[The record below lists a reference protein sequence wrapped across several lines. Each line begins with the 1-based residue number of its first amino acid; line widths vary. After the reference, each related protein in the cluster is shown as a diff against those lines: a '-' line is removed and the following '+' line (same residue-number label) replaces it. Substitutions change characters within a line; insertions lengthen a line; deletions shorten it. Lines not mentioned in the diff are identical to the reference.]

1 MPQRSIRQSHP
12 STDLNPSPPAQP
24 TLVEPGEPVLSSS
37 VQAGD
42 ANPLGPGQQ
51 MSAREMLVE
60 GGHAFGEFL
69 AKAESEETAYRRRAK
84 EAADRNDEQ
93 ALRAEE
99 QELAAG
105 LTPRHLAFAAASI
118 QAEAEGA
125 ARWKESAAA
134 KRQARQD
141 IWTPI
146 CQHFGINPIA
156 ATLSDF
162 IGALN
167 RWDHRADKSR
177 IKAAMRRIRQL
188 AERHALATEQEVP
201 RTERGPKRGGKCVL
215 SLSLPSEGPRQTHR
229 ITRETLRDG
238 IPGGPSAD
246 QVKNIILDIF
256 GADGLKEVL
265 DHSAREGV
273 GVDGS

>member
-1 MPQRSIRQSHP
+1 MLQRSIRQSHP
-12 STDLNPSPPAQP
+12 STDLNSSPPAQR
-24 TLVEPGEPVLSSS
+24 TLVEPGAPVLTSSA
-37 VQAGD
+37 QPAD
-42 ANPLGPGQQ
+42 ADPVGPGHR

-69 AKAESEETAYRRRAK
+69 AKAEAEETAYRRRAK

-105 LTPRHLAFAAASI
+105 LTPRQLAFAAASI

-125 ARWKESAAA
+125 ARWEESAAEKRRA
-134 KRQARQD
+134 RQAV
-141 IWTPI
+141 WTPI
-146 CQHFGINPIA
+146 CQHFGINPSA

-167 RWDHRADKSR
+167 RWDHRADKPR
-177 IKAAMRRIRQL
+177 IKAALRKIRQL

-215 SLSLPSEGPRQTHR
+215 SLSLPSDGTRQTHR
-229 ITRETLRDG
+229 ITRETLRTEF
-238 IPGGPSAD
+238 
-246 QVKNIILDIF
+246 L
-256 GADGLKEVL
+256 
-265 DHSAREGV
+265 EGRPPTR
-273 GVDGS
+273 